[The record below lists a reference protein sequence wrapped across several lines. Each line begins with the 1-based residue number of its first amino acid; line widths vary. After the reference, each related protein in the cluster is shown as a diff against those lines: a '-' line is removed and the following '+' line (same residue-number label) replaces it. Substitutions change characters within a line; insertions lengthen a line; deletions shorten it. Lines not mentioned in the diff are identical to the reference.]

1 MKLRSTAAVLSRFP
15 ATPPLN
21 LGPAWLPIA
30 IVLSALPCTWLG
42 GALHRSAQGA
52 PR

>member
-30 IVLSALPCTWLG
+30 IVLSAWLG

>member
-1 MKLRSTAAVLSRFP
+1 MRHALALGVARAIGTI
-15 ATPPLN
+15 PLN

-30 IVLSALPCTWLG
+30 IVLSAWLG